1 MEPSTKP
8 PLDYGL
14 LSFVAAAGQ
23 ELRPRDDLPGLVQA
37 AANSCVPG
45 LADVA
50 VLQVQAPGHPSHIA
64 VAHGDSRKAALVE
77 REMHEHLA
85 AFAQGARGRA
95 ERWGRLSP
103 LWVRRITPPAL
114 RLALGPG
121 EHEAL
126 AQLLRRVAVTS
137 LIVVELEVDD
147 HSLGWMAMGRGSER
161 AEFGA
166 GELAAAVVLAR
177 RLSLLLH
184 ASMLREERTREAAA
198 RGRAEASLRKWS
210 QAFMHAGWG
219 AAIIDERTRTIEA
232 VNPAFAQLHGFE
244 DPAAV
249 TGRLFDDLFLGPG
262 GEPAA
267 PLLPTQGTVT
277 YETHHRRADDHATFP
292 VMVGLTAVPGE
303 NGAPGH
309 FAAYIQDLS
318 DLKRAEDRLREVER
332 LEAVG
337 RLAGGVA
344 HEVNNMMTI
353 VIGYADLVLG
363 MAELPEDA
371 KEELRQIRQAAD
383 HAAGVSKQLLAYS
396 RREVLRPVVVDLE
409 DIVRSAARFLA
420 PLLPTDIQLDIRL
433 GHGTDTGVH
442 VDRGQLERIIV
453 NLALNARD
461 AMRGGGRFELS
472 TDYREVEGDF
482 GVQWLGFAIPPGR
495 YAFITAK
502 DTGAGMDAETQAHL
516 FEPFF
521 TTKPVGQ
528 GTGLGLSTTYGI
540 VKQSGGYIWVESAP
554 GVGTTFTLCFPAMPL
569 ERAQQDRRTRGRG
582 GGAGTILVVDD
593 EPAVRNVCTRL
604 LRGRGYDAIEAACGA
619 DALAELEQLGDSVRA
634 VLTDI
639 VMTDMSGPELRARIE
654 VRWPHM
660 PVLFMSGHPGPEL
673 VERGLLAEG
682 ERLLQKPFTAGDLSA
697 AVAEA
702 LNREPRLS
710 SGGRTS

>member
-1 MEPSTKP
+1 MEQLPKPS
-8 PLDYGL
+8 LDYGL
-14 LSFVAAAGQ
+14 LSFVAAASQ
-23 ELRPRDDLPGLVQA
+23 ELRPRDDLPGLLQA
-37 AANSCVPG
+37 AADSCAPG

-50 VLQVQAPGHPSHIA
+50 VLQVEAPGHPSLMA
-64 VAHGDSRKAALVE
+64 VTHGDRRTAALVK
-77 REMHEHLA
+77 REIHAHLA
-85 AFAQGARGRA
+85 AFVQGARGRTQ
-95 ERWGRLSP
+95 RSGRLSP
-103 LWVRRITPPAL
+103 LWVRRVTPQAL

-121 EHEAL
+121 DQDVL

-137 LIVVELEVDD
+137 LIVVELEADER
-147 HSLGWMAMGRGSER
+147 SLGWMALGRGPER

-166 GELAAAVVLAR
+166 GELAASVVLAR
-177 RLSLLLH
+177 RLSLLLQ
-184 ASMLREERTREAAA
+184 ASLLREERTREAEA

-244 DPAAV
+244 DPATV
-249 TGRLFDDLFLGPG
+249 IGRPFEELFFGPG
-262 GEPAA
+262 GESAV
-267 PLLPTQGTVT
+267 PLLPAQGTVT
-277 YETHHRRADDHATFP
+277 YETRHRRADDHASFP

-309 FAAYIQDLS
+309 FAAYVQDLS
-318 DLKRAEDRLREVER
+318 DLKRAEERLREVER

-363 MAELPEDA
+363 MPELPEEA

-420 PLLPTDIQLDIRL
+420 PLLPKDIQLDIRL
-433 GHGTDTGVH
+433 GNGTDTGVH
-442 VDRGQLERIIV
+442 VDRGQLERVIV

-461 AMRGGGRFELS
+461 AMPGGGRFELS
-472 TDYREVEGDF
+472 TEYREVNGDF
-482 GVQWLGFAIPPGR
+482 GVQWLGFAIPPGP

-554 GVGTTFTLCFPAMPL
+554 GAGTTFTLCFPAMPL
-569 ERAQQDRRTRGRG
+569 ERAHHERRARGRS

-604 LRGRGYDAIEAACGA
+604 LRGSGYDAVEAARGA
-619 DALAELEQLGDSVRA
+619 DALAELAQLGDAVRA

-639 VMTDMSGPELRARIE
+639 VMPDMSGPELRARIE
-654 VRWPHM
+654 AQWPHV

-702 LNREPRLS
+702 LSREPRLS
-710 SGGRTS
+710 SKGGTS